1 MRKNCNE
8 NSILVCIGVEGQND
22 PPALLVR
29 NTQHIHNLLSYSKV
43 TPIEPQQSGDS
54 GPRVFLSN
62 DTALRN
68 DNLLAHFTGRATYRL
83 DGLDDTHALN
93 DLT

>member
-1 MRKNCNE
+1 M
-8 NSILVCIGVEGQND
+8 
-22 PPALLVR
+22 
-29 NTQHIHNLLSYSKV
+29 
-43 TPIEPQQSGDS
+43 TPLEPQQSGEP

-68 DNLLAHFTGRATYRL
+68 DNLLAHFTGRATHRL